1 MKNIINRNEIDFFEE
16 AISDL
21 FRPLDRKANT
31 MRTDIKETEN
41 DYELYI
47 DIPGFK
53 KEEIDVELNKGYL
66 TIKADKNQTEET
78 TDNGYIRKE
87 RNISVCR
94 SYYVGEKIKQDEIKA
109 KYENGVL
116 NLVVPKELPKKL
128 PEYKIKI
135 D

>member
-1 MKNIINRNEIDFFEE
+1 MKNIINRSEIDFFEE

-21 FRPLDRKANT
+21 FRPLDKKANS

-41 DYELYI
+41 AYELDI

-53 KEEIDVELNKGYL
+53 KEEINVELNNGYI
-66 TIKADKNQTEET
+66 TVKADKNQKEESNN
-78 TDNGYIRKE
+78 DGYVRRE
-87 RNISVCR
+87 RNVSVCR
-94 SYYVGEKIKQDEIKA
+94 SYYVGDKINEEEIKA

-116 NLVVPKELPKKL
+116 GLTIPKQLPKKL
-128 PEYKIKI
+128 PEHKIKI